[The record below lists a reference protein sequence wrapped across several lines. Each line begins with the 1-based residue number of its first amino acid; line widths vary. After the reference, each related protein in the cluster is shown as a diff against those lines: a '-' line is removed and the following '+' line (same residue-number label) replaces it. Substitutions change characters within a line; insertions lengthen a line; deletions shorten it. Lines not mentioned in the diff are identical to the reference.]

1 MHEHRDAR
9 NEEHRDSGKAIL
21 ASGTT
26 LQRKVTRKKETKG
39 KRNELRKKRICWKKE
54 KKTNAV
60 NPQ

>member
-9 NEEHRDSGKAIL
+9 NEEHRDSGKAIS

-39 KRNELRKKRICWKKE
+39 KRNELRKKRIYWEQE
-54 KKTNAV
+54 KNRRLK
-60 NPQ
+60 

>member
-39 KRNELRKKRICWKKE
+39 EKKRVKEEKDMLEKRKK
-54 KKTNAV
+54 
-60 NPQ
+60 